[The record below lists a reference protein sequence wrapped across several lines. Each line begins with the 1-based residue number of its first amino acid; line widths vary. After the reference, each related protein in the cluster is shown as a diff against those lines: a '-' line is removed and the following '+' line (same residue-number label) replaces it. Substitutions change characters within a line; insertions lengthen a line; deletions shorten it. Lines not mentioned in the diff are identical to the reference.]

1 MAWRNTRI
9 EKASD
14 DADGNEQFYI
24 VQFDASLHVH
34 QPGHIKE
41 TKGPLREAV
50 VRDFFK
56 KFGQSDD
63 EVDEMLRAA
72 RAKAQ

>member
-1 MAWRNTRI
+1 MAWGNIRI
-9 EKASD
+9 ERAPD

-24 VQFDASLHVH
+24 VQFDASIQTQ

-41 TKGPLREAV
+41 TKGPLRETV
-50 VRDFFK
+50 IRDFLK
-56 KFGQSDD
+56 KFGQPEH

-72 RAKAQ
+72 